1 MVRFVTTEYTHM
13 YENSY
18 IGLPGEKY
26 GHQPEKTLTDVGLR
40 VEKWRKAAG
49 LKDAEVVKKANKSL
63 PKGEWL
69 NMDDYCLFLRG
80 LKDLT
85 RSQIRAMA
93 SVFDVSVQVM
103 DSCSPGQVPKDRRS
117 VPEKSAAIVMNEPS
131 RHAKQKRKAQ
141 VSSKAKKVVKPVS
154 KPAAKPRPY
163 DADEAARLFSS
174 KFRGKVRRFK
184 SD

>member
-26 GHQPEKTLTDVGLR
+26 RHQPEKTLTDVGLR
-40 VEKWRKAAG
+40 VEKWRNAAG
-49 LKDAEVVKKANKSL
+49 LKSKEVVKKANELL

-69 NMDDYCLFLRG
+69 TMYDYRSFLRG
-80 LKDLT
+80 LKRLT
-85 RSQIRAMA
+85 NSQIKAMA
-93 SVFDVSVQVM
+93 SVFDISVHVMVSY
-103 DSCSPGQVPKDRRS
+103 SPGRVPKDRHS
-117 VPEKSAAIVMNEPS
+117 VPKKPAVIVIDKPTKP
-131 RHAKQKRKAQ
+131 AKQKRKAQ
-141 VSSKAKKVVKPVS
+141 GKPKAKKVAKPV
-154 KPAAKPRPY
+154 AKPRPY

-184 SD
+184 ND

>member
-1 MVRFVTTEYTHM
+1 M

-18 IGLPGEKY
+18 IGLPGNKY
-26 GHQPEKTLTDVGLR
+26 RHQPRNTLTDVGLR

-103 DSCSPGQVPKDRRS
+103 VSYSPGQVPKDRRF
-117 VPEKSAAIVMNEPS
+117 VPKKSAAIVMNEPS
-131 RHAKQKRKAQ
+131 RRAKQKRMAQGGPKANT
-141 VSSKAKKVVKPVS
+141 VVKPVA

-184 SD
+184 ND